1 MKLQTLLAQVDSRTA
16 QTFVS
21 AARHVIDAM
30 LIEAARVEQTATPK
44 RTDYEN
50 AALSRETAPGG
61 WLSHEALRETSQRL
75 AEAIAGEKWTEGMLT
90 SIRLLSGMGG

>member
-1 MKLQTLLAQVDSRTA
+1 MKLQTLLAQVDARTA

-30 LIEAARVEQTATPK
+30 LIEAARVEQTSTPGE
-44 RTDYEN
+44 TDYEN
-50 AALSRETAPGG
+50 AKLSRDAAPGG
-61 WLSHEALRETSQRL
+61 WLSHETLRDTSQRL

-90 SIRLLSGMGG
+90 AIRLLSGMGG

>member
-1 MKLQTLLAQVDSRTA
+1 MKLQELLAQVDARTA

-30 LIEAARVEQTATPK
+30 LIEAARVEQTAAPGEI
-44 RTDYEN
+44 DYEN

-75 AEAIAGEKWTEGMLT
+75 AESIAREKWTEGMFT
-90 SIRLLSGMGG
+90 AIRLLSGMGG